1 MLTLIAHRG
10 TPREHPENTL
20 ASLRHAQE
28 LGADAVEFD
37 VRTTRDGVPVL
48 LHDTGLDR
56 IWGRPDVLAET
67 DHADVA
73 EGIPTL
79 SEVAAALTITL
90 IVDCKG
96 TGTVARAVPVLRAAG
111 ALPRCV
117 FIGQADVLREVRA
130 ELPDARL
137 ALSWPGDSTP
147 APQLLAELRPEIMNV
162 RWADLAESS
171 LETYRAAGLTTWWT
185 YTIDDV
191 DALRRA
197 LELGIT
203 GIITN
208 DLPLI
213 GAAAAT
219 VAGR

>member
-10 TPREHPENTL
+10 TPREHPENTFD
-20 ASLRHAQE
+20 SLRHAQT

-48 LHDTGLDR
+48 LHDTDLAR

-73 EGIPTL
+73 EVLPAL
-79 SEVAAALTITL
+79 ADVAADIAITL

-96 TGTVARAVPVLRAAG
+96 AGTVARAVPVLRAAG

-117 FIGQADVLREVRA
+117 FIGQPDVLEEVRA

-137 ALSWPGDSTP
+137 ALSWSGASTP
-147 APQLLAELRPEIMNV
+147 PPELLARLRPEIMNV

-171 LETYRAAGLTTWWT
+171 LDTYRAAGLTTWWT

-213 GAAAAT
+213 GAAAASA
-219 VAGR
+219 AGR